1 MQWTDPYTRE
11 WNPSLQ
17 PPADELVGGI
27 PEIYAQTSDLVSRAT
42 LLRQIEYSNITGPSG
57 ARYKELLKE
66 LVELGFARAA
76 AWGRWR
82 QAYFQ
87 RTAGDLAL
95 AQAEADIT
103 RLQQRAANYRADVG
117 ATAEVVRS
125 IVARAQDY
133 CDLLQKYVFFSAR
146 ALDLY
151 TGSATAQALSLDLGR
166 LPVDEE
172 DEAYRRLARGEAGPA
187 LSLVQRY
194 ADTMARLPSVIF
206 YRDQYL
212 EYEATLV
219 SGLLFV
225 HLTDAGALA
234 GFAATGLLEFDVT
247 ADRLPQVTEAKV
259 ATVYVSL
266 LGATA
271 RDPRVTCRLEHSGR
285 NETWRG
291 NGSLARTLLPPRA
304 TTVAA
309 NFDADTFGGL
319 DSPRPPF
326 WGRSPITRWRLSVD
340 EAARQ
345 QAALNLTGLTEV
357 QVLIAYLYR
366 P

>member
-1 MQWTDPYTRE
+1 MIR
-11 WNPSLQ
+11 
-17 PPADELVGGI
+17 
-27 PEIYAQTSDLVSRAT
+27 R
-42 LLRQIEYSNITGPSG
+42 
-57 ARYKELLKE
+57 
-66 LVELGFARAA
+66 
-76 AWGRWR
+76 
-82 QAYFQ
+82 
-87 RTAGDLAL
+87 L

-103 RLQQRAANYRADVG
+103 RLQERAAYYRADVG
-117 ATAEVVRS
+117 ATAEVIRS
-125 IVARAQDY
+125 IVTRTQEY

-151 TGSATAQALSLDLGR
+151 TGSTTAQALSLDLGR

-172 DEAYRRLARGEAGPA
+172 DEAYRRLARGDASPA

-194 ADTMARLPSVIF
+194 AETMARLPSVIF

-212 EYEATLV
+212 TYEETLV

-225 HLTDAGALA
+225 HLTDAGTLA
-234 GFAATGLLEFDVT
+234 GFAANGQVEFDVT
-247 ADRLPQVTEAKV
+247 ADRLRQATEAKV

-271 RDPRVTCRLEHSGR
+271 RDPRISCHIGHSGR
-285 NETWRG
+285 SETWRSDG
-291 NGSLARTLLPPRA
+291 TLVRTLMPPRT

-319 DSPRPPF
+319 DSPKPPF

-340 EAARQ
+340 EAVRQ